1 MRKHL
6 FLNIQNLNRVPTV
19 FFFFFFKKPV
29 MKLSETLKEKKK
41 KPMASLQNWSEQNS
55 K

>member
-1 MRKHL
+1 MLKHL

-19 FFFFFFKKPV
+19 FFFFFEKPV
-29 MKLSETLKEKKK
+29 MKLSETLKEKKT
-41 KPMASLQNWSEQNS
+41 MDSLQNWSEQNS